1 MTIHID
7 GSSEPYRVLYF
18 PVSPQCVGY
27 GLVNKV
33 CHILFLHA
41 PLVVVVVLRNVCE
54 MILSALVSGI
64 SDVAVTKSAQQ
75 INKVAK

>member
-1 MTIHID
+1 M
-7 GSSEPYRVLYF
+7 
-18 PVSPQCVGY
+18 
-27 GLVNKV
+27 VNKV